1 MCPKFKGFAKNPGNP
16 PLPMPLSNV
25 YDNIEVICLILYID
39 LFATIF
45 MLVKF
50 ISGSVTRSSIIRNI
64 LVVNNRCRQV
74 ALSTWSG
81 DNEEGASTLAVF
93 YNLVNANTHH

>member
-1 MCPKFKGFAKNPGNP
+1 MSKNFRGLLKPLETS
-16 PLPMPLSNV
+16 LPMPLSNV
-25 YDNIEVICLILYID
+25 YDNIEVTCLILYID

-50 ISGSVTRSSIIRNI
+50 ISGFVTRSSTIRKI

-74 ALSTWSG
+74 ALSTRSG
-81 DNEEGASTLAVF
+81 DNEEGASTSAVF
-93 YNLVNANTHH
+93 YNLVKVNIHY